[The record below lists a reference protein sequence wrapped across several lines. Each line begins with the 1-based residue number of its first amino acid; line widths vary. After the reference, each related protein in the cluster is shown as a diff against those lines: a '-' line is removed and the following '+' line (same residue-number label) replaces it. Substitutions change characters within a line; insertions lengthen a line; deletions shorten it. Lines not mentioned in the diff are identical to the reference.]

1 MSIQTEIDRINNA
14 KSEIAEAISE
24 KGVAVAEGTSID
36 DFAPLI
42 ASIAT
47 GGSSVQSDYAQNDST
62 QPDYIKNRPF
72 YRSEGYSY
80 EWDGTAPDE
89 TKKVGG
95 GQYYFYKISDKTM
108 AISDLVGATANTN
121 TSYTLPITESSI
133 KTYEN
138 GSFAYRY
145 SGYELIFV
153 CVEAGSFSTIL
164 GTAELTPGL
173 WLLNGGFYVAE
184 LEKGAGIKQIDNEF
198 IAKATAIDEA
208 NADLPV
214 TAELVESELKNKADL
229 VDGKIPVEQLPD
241 NTGGSGGD
249 ILTVE
254 CVFDLSTMTV
264 LNFSHAYGE
273 IISALQ
279 EGKAIFFKSNYGIG
293 YAFGQLV
300 AQLVIDNTLMF
311 QLMIQAD
318 LGAGKTLYYFNI
330 ALFSDNRTVVQP
342 YIINT
347 TALGG

>member
-1 MSIQTEIDRINNA
+1 MSIQSEIDRINNA

-42 ASIAT
+42 ASIET
-47 GGSSVQSDYAQNDST
+47 GGPSVQSDYAQNDST

-95 GQYYFYKISDKTM
+95 DQYYFYKISDKTM

-121 TSYTLPITESSI
+121 TGHTLPITESSI

-145 SGYELIFV
+145 SSYELIFV

-164 GTAELTPGL
+164 GTVELTPGL

-198 IAKATAIDEA
+198 IVKATAIDDA

-214 TAELVESELKNKADL
+214 TAGLFKTELEKYGGSDSGSDGDL
-229 VDGKIPVEQLPD
+229 VMI
-241 NTGGSGGD
+241 SG
-249 ILTVE
+249 IV
-254 CVFDLSTMTV
+254 DLSTMSV
-264 LNFSHAYGE
+264 VSMSHTYAEIKAMLEAKKMVFVETNYGLGYAYGQ
-273 IISALQ
+273 ITSDNLQ
-279 EGKAIFFKSNYGIG
+279 YNNLFFQVMLQND
-293 YAFGQLV
+293 FG
-300 AQLVIDNTLMF
+300 DGM
-311 QLMIQAD
+311 
-318 LGAGKTLYYFNI
+318 KLYYL
-330 ALFSDNRTVVQP
+330 AVKVSSSDDITLTP

-347 TALGG
+347 TAIGG

>member
-1 MSIQTEIDRINNA
+1 MDDYQSSFSGEEIDDILA
-14 KSEIAEAISE
+14 KA
-24 KGVAVAEGTSID
+24 KN
-36 DFAPLI
+36 
-42 ASIAT
+42 
-47 GGSSVQSDYAQNDST
+47 GGLSVQSDYAQNDST

-95 GQYYFYKISDKTM
+95 SQYYFYKISDKTM

-121 TSYTLPITESSI
+121 TGHTLPIAENSI

-153 CVEAGSFSTIL
+153 CVEAGSFSAAL
-164 GTAELTPGL
+164 GTVELTPGL

-198 IAKATAIDEA
+198 IVKATAIDDD

-214 TAELVESELKNKADL
+214 TAGLVESELEKKADL
-229 VDGKIPVEQLPD
+229 VDGKIPVKQLPD
-241 NTGGSGGD
+241 NIGDSGGD

-254 CVFDLSTMTV
+254 SEFDITTMTV
-264 LNFSHAYGE
+264 LNFSHTYDE

-279 EGKAIFFKSNYGIG
+279 EGKTIFFKSNYGLG
-293 YAFGQLV
+293 YSFGQLV
-300 AQLVIDNTLMF
+300 AQVVVNNELMF
-311 QLMIQAD
+311 QLMVETN
-318 LGAGKTLYYFNI
+318 LGAGMTLYYFNI
-330 ALFSDNRTVVQP
+330 TLFKNNTTAVQP